1 MLSSHRQDRFRAYVQ
16 HLVTRHT
23 HAVAQLPRWRHP
35 LVGYLV
41 GLLLVGLGLGV
52 GMVERQLLLPFS
64 FPGVPLLF
72 AIVLVALLWGV
83 GPAFF
88 AMLLSLL
95 VLDYW
100 YVPPFGTLGAYGL
113 SGLLQLLTFAGAGII
128 IALLTHQ
135 REVARVRA
143 RVAEREAMLRANQLE
158 ATFEAMNDGVVIYNR
173 QEQVLH
179 TNAATRRLFGLG
191 ALPSKDDADAR
202 HELLLQAVQLDELG
216 QLLPEKRRPLTRL
229 FAGEVL
235 TGMQTSDVLMST
247 PDERQVVLNMSGASI
262 RGETGTIERAVL
274 IFRDVTERRRLEQR
288 TSEAL
293 RALLAMAEVL
303 VQFPERLRRD
313 EETTP
318 LSDAARV
325 GQPLVELTLRLVE
338 SVHVVMLSVEPE
350 EENVRPIASTGFTP
364 QEEQQWN
371 ERLRAVPFLS
381 DQIGSHTLLSHL
393 ENDEVLILEGMTLP
407 FYTSVLPY
415 YVRTV
420 LVAPTFVEKRM
431 VGVLCVDDGSRVHTY
446 TAHDMTLTRTITG
459 LAALILARAQ
469 LLREHAEARA
479 NELALR
485 EAYLRMEAFLSI
497 ICHELKTPLTIM
509 RGSLQLAERK
519 VKRLVSSEALF
530 PDEMRRFAPI
540 LALLERA
547 RNQVS
552 IQDRLVNDLLDA
564 SRIQAQTLHL
574 LKTPCNL
581 MSIVQEAVEDQR
593 QIKPARTIHLE
604 MLARKEVA
612 VYADADRLVQ
622 VVTNYLTNALKY
634 SSADRPVEVRLHV
647 EGQIAQVS
655 VRDEGPGLP
664 VTEHER
670 IWECF
675 YRVPG
680 IEVQSGSG
688 GGLGVGLSVCRT
700 IIERHGGQV
709 GVDSRPG
716 EGSTFWFRLP
726 LATHGSID
734 EEVVV

>member
-16 HLVTRHT
+16 HLITRHT
-23 HAVAQLPRWRHP
+23 HAVAHLPRWRHP
-35 LVGYLV
+35 LVGYLA
-41 GLLLVGLGLGV
+41 GLLLVGLGLSLV
-52 GMVERQLLLPFS
+52 LVERQLLLPFS

-72 AIVLVALLWGV
+72 TIVLVALLWGV

-88 AMLLSLL
+88 AILLSLL
-95 VLDYW
+95 VLEYW
-100 YVPPFGTLGAYGL
+100 YVPPFGTLGAYGW
-113 SGLLQLLTFAGAGII
+113 SGMLQLLTFASAGII
-128 IALLTHQ
+128 VALLTNQ

-143 RVAEREAMLRANQLE
+143 RVAESEAMLRANQLE

-173 QEQVLH
+173 KEQILH

-191 ALPSKDDADAR
+191 AIPSKDEADAGQ
-202 HELLLQAVQLDELG
+202 ELLLHAVQRDEQG
-216 QLLPEKRRPLTRL
+216 QLLPEKRRPLARL

-235 TGMQTSDVLMST
+235 TGTQARDVLVST
-247 PDERQVVLNMSGASI
+247 PDARQVVLNMSGAPI
-262 RGETGTIERAVL
+262 RSEAGTIERVVL
-274 IFRDVTERRRLEQR
+274 IYRDVTERRRLEQR

-303 VQFPERLRRD
+303 IQFPEHLRWD

-318 LSDAARV
+318 HSDTERV
-325 GQPLVELTLRLVE
+325 GQRMVELTRSVVE

-350 EENVRPIASTGFTP
+350 EEIVRPIASVGFTP
-364 QEEQQWN
+364 QEEQQWQ
-371 ERLRAVPFLS
+371 ERMMTAPFLS
-381 DQIGSHTLLSHL
+381 DHIGSHTLLSHL
-393 ENDEVLILEGMTLP
+393 KYDEVLILEGMTLP
-407 FYTSVLPY
+407 FYTSVFPY

-420 LVAPTFVEKRM
+420 LVAPIRIEKRLI
-431 VGVLCVDDGSRVHTY
+431 GVLCVDDGSRGHTY
-446 TAHDMTLTRTITG
+446 TSHEMTLTHTIAG
-459 LAALILARAQ
+459 LVALILARAQ
-469 LLREHAEARA
+469 LQREHAEARA

-485 EAYLRMEAFLSI
+485 EANSRMEEFLSI
-497 ICHELKTPLTIM
+497 ICHELKTPLTVM
-509 RGSLQLAERK
+509 RGSLQLADRK

-530 PDEMRRFAPI
+530 PEEMRRFAPI

-581 MSIVQEAVEDQR
+581 VSIVQEAVEDQR

-604 MLARKEVA
+604 MLARKEVS

-664 VTEHER
+664 AAEHER

-675 YRVPG
+675 YRVPC
-680 IEVQSGSG
+680 IEAQSGSG

-716 EGSTFWFRLP
+716 EGSIFWFRLP
-726 LATHGSID
+726 LATHGSMD
-734 EEVVV
+734 EEAVV

>member
-16 HLVTRHT
+16 NLVTRQK

-52 GMVERQLLLPFS
+52 GLVERQLLLPFS

-72 AIVLVALLWGV
+72 AIVLVALPWGV

-100 YVPPFGTLGAYGL
+100 YVPPFGTLGTYGL

-128 IALLTHQ
+128 IALLTNQ
-135 REVARVRA
+135 RELARVRA
-143 RVAEREAMLRANQLE
+143 RVAEREAMLHANQLE

-191 ALPSKDDADAR
+191 ALPSKDEADAR
-202 HELLLQAVQLDELG
+202 HELLLQAVQRDEQG
-216 QLLPEKRRPLTRL
+216 QLLPEKRRPLARL
-229 FAGEVL
+229 FAGEVF
-235 TGMQTSDVLMST
+235 TGMQTSDVLVST
-247 PDERQVVLNMSGASI
+247 PEGRQVVLNMSGAPI
-262 RGETGTIERAVL
+262 RNETGTIECAVL
-274 IFRDVTERRRLEQR
+274 IFRDVTERRRLERR

-303 VQFPERLRRD
+303 IQFPERLRRD
-313 EETTP
+313 EETPP
-318 LSDAARV
+318 LSDAARL
-325 GQPLVELTLRLVE
+325 GQRVAGLTRSVVE
-338 SVHVVMLSVEPE
+338 SVHVVMLAVEPE
-350 EENVRPIASTGFTP
+350 EEIVRPLASVGLTP
-364 QEEQQWN
+364 QEEQQWQ
-371 ERLRAVPFLS
+371 ERLSAAPLLS
-381 DQIGSHTLLSHL
+381 DQAGSHTLLSHL
-393 ENDEVLILEGMTLP
+393 KDGEVIILDGMTLP

-420 LVAPTFVEKRM
+420 LVAPICVEKRLI
-431 VGVLCVDDGSRVHTY
+431 GVLCVDDGSRGHTY
-446 TAHDMTLTRTITG
+446 TAHEMTLTRTITG

-519 VKRLVSSEALF
+519 VKRLVSSEALL

-547 RNQVS
+547 RNQVG

-564 SRIQAQTLHL
+564 SRIQAQMMYL
-574 LKTPCNL
+574 LMAPCNL
-581 MSIVQEAVEDQR
+581 VSVVQEAVEDQR
-593 QIKPARTIHLE
+593 QIFIARAILLETPAG
-604 MLARKEVA
+604 KDVS
-612 VYADADRLVQ
+612 VYGDADRLVQ

-634 SSADRPVEVRLHV
+634 SSADRPVEVSLHV

-664 VTEHER
+664 ATEHER

-726 LATHGSID
+726 LAMHGSMD
-734 EEVVV
+734 GEATV